1 MNIDSIKFG
10 DTPFR
15 FIELNAND
23 HTSFLNRYS
32 DVVFFQPSRFDYVL
46 IERHALFA
54 PLHTIVP
61 ITFAAWLFI
70 SIIFYMVLNLQSKN
84 ELIREKTERSITDNL
99 TGVFNWDYIDLIL
112 MKDASLDQG
121 GIVLYLD
128 GNNVKMINDN
138 YGHDY
143 GDLAI
148 KMICD
153 VIKSCVRREDS
164 VIRMGGDEFVVVLKH
179 CDEEGAVKIYEK
191 IADALVLQSSS
202 KLPFIDEGVS
212 VAPGYCLF
220 TNRKDF
226 EHAIIN
232 ADLKMLESKQE
243 SKLGRA

>member
-1 MNIDSIKFG
+1 
-10 DTPFR
+10 
-15 FIELNAND
+15 
-23 HTSFLNRYS
+23 
-32 DVVFFQPSRFDYVL
+32 
-46 IERHALFA
+46 
-54 PLHTIVP
+54 
-61 ITFAAWLFI
+61 
-70 SIIFYMVLNLQSKN
+70 MVLNLQSKN